1 MKNYNTMLHMKLNS
15 AVSVLAVAAA
25 FSIFLPSPAY
35 SGVCFLPDCAEE
47 DLSGEPG
54 MDINSDSK
62 YCEENGYV
70 SSCPENTA
78 RIPDST
84 CYRDD
89 NYFKCSK
96 QQWCKDNG
104 YNISSCSIPQYLSEQ
119 CPNGENLYKS
129 CKTDNQRACQ
139 DLGYKNSCSSGQKLK
154 KNSGRCAYDS
164 SYGTCCTPTGCP
176 SYTSLTSSSYG
187 TNGTDGCEYTCYY
200 TCNMNCPS
208 GTTTSN
214 PGGCGGSTRNG
225 CGTKTC
231 YYPYEACCSET
242 CPSSH
247 PYSNCDYGYTSV
259 TQNECGTKKC
269 YACRSEPE
277 PIVKKYCSGN
287 MMYEDYNYGGS
298 FIGVIVDDL
307 IVRKDISYVSRASC
321 VSSCY
326 SSNVAGRSWRI
337 TSSRELTKFRCAITA
352 LGGPTYDTYWYQE
365 DSKYGQWLL
374 EEDMSG
380 PSSMYT
386 DNDNYCTC
394 VSDL

>member
-15 AVSVLAVAAA
+15 AVSVFAVAAA
-25 FSIFLPSPAY
+25 FSVFLPSPAY

-139 DLGYKNSCSSGQKLK
+139 DLGYKNSCPSGQKLK

-208 GTTTSN
+208 GTSTSN

-231 YYPYEACCSET
+231 YYPYKACCTPSCTSQYGCSCGTYTVSNGCGGTCTKCSSCCTPKSNET
-242 CPSSH
+242 GCSCGTYSCSDGCGGTRKCCSTCSSSSGGSSSSDVSVGI
-247 PYSNCDYGYTSV
+247 YTCEDYGYISMIPRGLKCESF
-259 TQNECGTKKC
+259 QLIMERNISMICYRNCGP
-269 YACRSEPE
+269 APNPGNGFEP
-277 PIVKKYCSGN
+277 PIF
-287 MMYEDYNYGGS
+287 D
-298 FIGVIVDDL
+298 IV
-307 IVRKDISYVSRASC
+307 
-321 VSSCY
+321 
-326 SSNVAGRSWRI
+326 
-337 TSSRELTKFRCAITA
+337 TKF
-352 LGGPTYDTYWYQE
+352 
-365 DSKYGQWLL
+365 
-374 EEDMSG
+374 
-380 PSSMYT
+380 
-386 DNDNYCTC
+386 
-394 VSDL
+394 